1 MKKLLTILLSLL
13 VVFTLAGCN
22 NGSGEGGNGG
32 GEGGNTAAGPYKIG
46 VATIFEGETWE
57 IQRRYFEEELA
68 PLFNMEFLFS
78 ERINDDNA
86 LMDFIDQAYAAD
98 CVGIINFRTQQ
109 EPVAQAARKC
119 QEYGMYFVT
128 QNSKLTEE
136 VADLEY
142 NVGHCGADPIKM
154 ADQYKVLF
162 KDLLSDGEPHSIFLY
177 SYAAVGQ
184 MAASHY
190 YSTAAILEAYQEAYG
205 LTYDMSIDE
214 LVNRQ
219 EPGPVNTGR
228 DDVKIYLYPGLQ
240 PDEAVVAAQAQLQ
253 TGEYDTFASVASFN
267 LFTSM
272 IDDIEKA
279 QNRDIRIVGTIYL
292 DDYSKTGFETKD
304 SLGNQ
309 VLTAGILNPVCP
321 ADGVNALELYNALN
335 GGNDAMKENGKAVLL
350 GVGPFIVKD
359 AETYAGVG
367 KLDSSHETYV
377 LNSDDLK
384 PLMVTENPNVTYKDI
399 DAALHQ
405 IADVDYVLNKAGL
418 N

>member
-1 MKKLLTILLSLL
+1 MKKLLTILLSL
-13 VVFTLAGCN
+13 FMIFSLAACN
-22 NGSGEGGNGG
+22 NNSGGSGEDTQSGGK
-32 GEGGNTAAGPYKIG
+32 TAGGPYKIG
-46 VATIFEGETWE
+46 VATMFEGETWE
-57 IQRRYFEEELA
+57 IQRRYFENELA
-68 PLFNMEFLFS
+68 PLFNMEFMYS
-78 ERINDDNA
+78 EKINDANQ

-98 CVGIINFRTQQ
+98 CVGIINFRTQG
-109 EPVAQAARKC
+109 EDVAAAARKAHD
-119 QEYGMYFVT
+119 YGMYFVT

-154 ADQYKVLF
+154 ANQYKVLF
-162 KDLLSDGEPHSIFLY
+162 KDLLADETPHSIFIY

-190 YSTAAILEAYQEAYG
+190 YSTCAILEAYQEAYG
-205 LTYDMSIDE
+205 LTYDASIDE
-214 LVNRQ
+214 IVNRQ
-219 EPGPVNTGR
+219 EPGEVATGR
-228 DDVKIYLYPGLQ
+228 DDVKIYLFPGLQ
-240 PDEAVVAAQAQLQ
+240 PDAALIAAQTQLQ
-253 TGEYDTFASVASFN
+253 TGQYDTFASVASFN
-267 LFTSM
+267 TFTSM

-279 QNRDIRIVGTIYL
+279 QGKDIRIVGTIYL

-321 ADGVNALELYNALN
+321 ADGINALELYNALN
-335 GGNDAMKENGKAVLL
+335 GGGANMKENGKAVLL

-384 PLMVTENPNVTYKDI
+384 PLMVTENPNVSYKDI
-399 DAALHQ
+399 DAVLQ
-405 IADVDYVLNKAGL
+405 KIADVEYVLDKAGL